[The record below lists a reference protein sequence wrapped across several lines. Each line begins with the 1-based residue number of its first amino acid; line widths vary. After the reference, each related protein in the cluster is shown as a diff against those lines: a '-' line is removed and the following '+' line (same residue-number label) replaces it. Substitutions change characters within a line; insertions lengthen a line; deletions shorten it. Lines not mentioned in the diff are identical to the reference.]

1 MAYYKKRQQKV
12 NGLWYP
18 QSVTVGEPIDTDK
31 IIERLAQ
38 ISTVSRSDV
47 QAVLGDLAPVMADYM
62 ALGHSVK
69 LDGLGTFY
77 YTAVA
82 NKKGVATEA
91 EVNAN
96 QITGVRVRFLP
107 EGKRTNGN
115 RTLTRS
121 LSDTD
126 IKWQELKETPTTA
139 GENGSGEEGGN
150 GSDQSDDPML

>member
-1 MAYYKKRQQKV
+1 MAYYKKKQQKI

-47 QAVLGDLAPVMADYM
+47 QAVLGDLASVMADYM
-62 ALGHSVK
+62 ALGHTVK

-77 YTAVA
+77 YTAIA
-82 NKKGVATEA
+82 SKNGVKTPE

-96 QITGVRVRFLP
+96 QITGTRVRFIP
-107 EGKRTNGN
+107 ESKRSNGN
-115 RTLTRS
+115 KTVTRS
-121 LSDTD
+121 LTDTD
-126 IKWQELKETPTTA
+126 IRWQELKGDVAATDPDT
-139 GENGSGEEGGN
+139 GSE
-150 GSDQSDDPML
+150 L